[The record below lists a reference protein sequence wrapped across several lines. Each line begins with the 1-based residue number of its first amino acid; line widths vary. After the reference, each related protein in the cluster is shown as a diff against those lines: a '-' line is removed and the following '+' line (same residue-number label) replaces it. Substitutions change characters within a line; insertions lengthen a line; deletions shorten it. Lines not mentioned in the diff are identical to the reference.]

1 MSEKEFKS
9 YRFND
14 ETDPTDEQLAELM
27 RQAAQE
33 ARDSNEIANKRFFE
47 TLHKDVKR
55 LKTVLY
61 PSLNKYDLNP

>member
-27 RQAAQE
+27 RRAAE
-33 ARDSNEIANKRFFE
+33 DAREKGRIANNKFFE
-47 TLHKDVKR
+47 ELHKACEDAKQR
-55 LKTVLY
+55 SK
-61 PSLNKYDLNP
+61 SNRQ

>member
-27 RQAAQE
+27 RQAAQD
-33 ARDSNEIANKRFFE
+33 AREKGRIANDKFFDE
-47 TLHKDVKR
+47 LHNACEEAKQRSK
-55 LKTVLY
+55 
-61 PSLNKYDLNP
+61 SNSQ

>member
-27 RQAAQE
+27 RRAAE
-33 ARDSNEIANKRFFE
+33 DVREKGRIANNKFFE
-47 TLHKDVKR
+47 ELHKACEDAKQR
-55 LKTVLY
+55 SK
-61 PSLNKYDLNP
+61 SNRQ